1 MDADRPEVVGPP
13 AQPRGRLAWRPLAA
27 LASVAPGASVLFVVV
42 FLLYPLGRILALGLA
57 PLGAAGWAGLLAL
70 VEQTNLVGLIAF
82 TAGQALLSTVL
93 TLLAGL
99 PASYVFARFDFPG
112 KSLLR
117 SLLTIPF
124 VMPTVVVATSFVAL
138 ISSGGLLDR
147 LTSVLL
153 CPGAPEVNLMRTL
166 PAVIL
171 AHVFYNVSVIVR
183 IVGGFWS
190 NLDPR
195 LGEAATILGAG
206 RLRAFRLVTLPLLLP
221 AILAA
226 SMLVFAFCFTSFGV
240 VLILGGPRLAT
251 MEVEIYRQAIYLFN
265 LPAAAFLSLVQ
276 LALTAS
282 IMAAYSHLQARASRP
297 LNLKAS
303 RATQRRPASPGQW
316 TAVVVVAGGTTLCL
330 ALPLLV
336 LAASSLLTSAG
347 PGLDYWLG
355 LFRDV
360 RQSIFY
366 APPPL
371 AIRNSLLF
379 ASATVVLSLLIGV
392 PAAYLMAGVAGPRG
406 AGITAAPA
414 KRALGSLTELLFL
427 LPLGTSAVTLG
438 FGFIIALDRPPLDLR
453 GSALLIP
460 IAHTLVA
467 LPLVTRTLLP
477 ALRGMNPRWRE
488 AAGMLGASP
497 WQVWREIDLP
507 IVARAALVATAFA
520 FAVSLGEFGA
530 TSLLTRPDLPT
541 LPVVI
546 FGYLGQPG
554 EMNHGQALA
563 MGTLRMIVC
572 GAGLVAIERFRPAG
586 LGEF

>member
-1 MDADRPEVVGPP
+1 MDSDSPQIAGSP
-13 AQPRGRLAWRPLAA
+13 ASLPARLPWRL
-27 LASVAPGASVLFVVV
+27 LASLASIAQVASVLFILV

-57 PLGAAGWAGLLAL
+57 PLAAAGWAGLLAL
-70 VEQTNLVGLIAF
+70 VDQTGLVGLIAF
-82 TAGQALLSTVL
+82 TTGQALLSTVL

-99 PASYVFARFDFPG
+99 PASYVFARYDFPG

-124 VMPTVVVATSFVAL
+124 VMPTVVVATAFVAL
-138 ISSGGLLDR
+138 IGSGGVLDR
-147 LTSVLL
+147 LTSTLL
-153 CPGAPEVNLMRTL
+153 GPGAPEVNLMRTL

-195 LGEAATILGAG
+195 LGEAATVLGAS

-240 VLILGGPRLAT
+240 VLILGGPRIAT
-251 MEVEIYRQAIYLFN
+251 LEVEIYRQAIYMFN

-276 LALTAS
+276 IVLTMA
-282 IMAAYSHLQARASRP
+282 IMAVYSRMQARASRP

-316 TAVVVVAGGTTLCL
+316 TAVAVVAGGTTLCL

-379 ASATVVLSLLIGV
+379 ASATVGLSLLIGV
-392 PAAYLMAGVAGPRG
+392 PGAYLMAGASGPSPEST
-406 AGITAAPA
+406 TAASGRRLA
-414 KRALGSLTELLFL
+414 GNLAEMLFL

-438 FGFIIALDRPPLDLR
+438 FGFIIALDRSPLDLR

-477 ALRGMNPRWRE
+477 ALRSMNPRWRE
-488 AAGMLGASP
+488 AARMLGASP

-507 IVARAALVATAFA
+507 IVARAALVAAAFA

-541 LPVVI
+541 LPIVI
-546 FGYLGQPG
+546 FSYLGQPG

-563 MGTLRMIVC
+563 MGTLLMIVC

>member
-1 MDADRPEVVGPP
+1 MDTDRPKVTGPT
-13 AQPRGRLAWRPLAA
+13 ALPREPLSWRPLAA
-27 LASVAPGASVLFVVV
+27 LASVARGASVLFLAV
-42 FLLYPLGRILALGLA
+42 FLLYPLSSILALGLA
-57 PLGAAGWAGLLAL
+57 PLAAGGWAGLLAL
-70 VEQTNLVGLIAF
+70 IDQTSLPGLIAF
-82 TAGQALLSTVL
+82 TAGQALLSSML
-93 TLLAGL
+93 TLIAGL
-99 PASYVFARFDFPG
+99 PASYVFARYDFPG

-124 VMPTVVVATSFVAL
+124 VMPTVVVATAFVAL
-138 ISSGGLLDR
+138 IGAGGLLDR
-147 LTSVLL
+147 LVGALL
-153 CPGAPEVNLMRTL
+153 GPGAPEVNLIRTL

-171 AHVFYNVSVIVR
+171 AHIFYNVSVVVR

-190 NLDPR
+190 NLDPQ
-195 LGEAATILGAG
+195 LGEAATVLGAG
-206 RLRAFRLVTLPLLLP
+206 RLRAFWLVTLPLLLP

-226 SMLVFAFCFTSFGV
+226 SMLVFAFCFTSFAV
-240 VLILGGPRLAT
+240 VLILGGPRMAT
-251 MEVEIYRQAIYLFN
+251 LEVEIYRQAIYMFN

-276 LALTAS
+276 LVLTAA
-282 IMAAYSHLQARASRP
+282 IMAVYTRLQARSSRP

-303 RATQRRPASPGQW
+303 RATQRRPATPAQW
-316 TAVVVVAGGTTLCL
+316 TIVVAVAGGTTLSL

-336 LAASSLLTSAG
+336 LAASSLITSAG
-347 PGLDYWLG
+347 PGLEYWLG

-379 ASATVVLSLLIGV
+379 ASATVVLSLLVGV
-392 PAAYLMAGVAGPRG
+392 PAAYLMAGNSGSRG
-406 AGITAAPA
+406 SEPTAPT
-414 KRALGSLTELLFL
+414 RSALGALAEMLFL

-507 IVARAALVATAFA
+507 IIARAALVAAAFA

-541 LPVVI
+541 LPIVI
-546 FGYLGQPG
+546 YSYLGQPG
-554 EMNHGQALA
+554 EMNHGQAMA
-563 MGTLRMIVC
+563 MSTLLMMVC